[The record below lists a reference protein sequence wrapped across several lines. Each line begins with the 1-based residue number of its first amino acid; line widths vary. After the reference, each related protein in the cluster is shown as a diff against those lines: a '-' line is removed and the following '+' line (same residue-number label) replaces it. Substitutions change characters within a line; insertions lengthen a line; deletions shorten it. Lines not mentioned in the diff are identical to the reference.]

1 MELREERAAYGFL
14 FISLIGT
21 VTFILVPIIM
31 SMFLGF
37 TTWNPMKGLAG
48 VEFVGLDNFKT
59 MLKDERVLAAV
70 RNNLVY
76 SLSYVPLTISIALVL
91 AALLNKFVFFK
102 VPIRMMTFMPYIS

>member
-1 MELREERAAYGFL
+1 MKSKHRLNRMELREERAAYGFL

-48 VEFVGLDNFKT
+48 GLIHNSN
-59 MLKDERVLAAV
+59 AAM
-70 RNNLVY
+70 
-76 SLSYVPLTISIALVL
+76 A
-91 AALLNKFVFFK
+91 
-102 VPIRMMTFMPYIS
+102 YISQYDNVLPS